1 MNRWLVIRLRQP
13 SLSFRIDLRAAV
25 ILAILGLLTAAVM
38 VINIGL
44 GEYPISPPEVVRAL
58 LGAGDE
64 TQRFIVQT
72 LRLPRTLIAFLVGGG
87 LAISGTILQ
96 GLARNPLAAPEII
109 GITAGA
115 NLAAVIVVVL
125 LASVSITILPFAAFG
140 GALAA
145 AAVIYVL
152 AWKQGSTGSRL
163 VLIGIGV
170 GAIAHALVTLTIA
183 KGEIIQVT
191 KALTWMTGSVYGKS
205 WEHFWPL
212 LVWLAI
218 FTPLAFLL
226 SGQLNVL
233 RLGDDVARGLGSRVE
248 WERGVL
254 LLTSVALTA
263 GPVAVAG
270 PIGYPFGF
278 VGLMAPHIAARLTG
292 STPSGTLAVAAMSG
306 GLILVLSDL
315 VGRVLFAPV
324 EIPCGAIA
332 AAVGAPYLIYLL
344 YRSRNV

>member
-13 SLSFRIDLRAAV
+13 NLSLRLDLRAVV
-25 ILAILGLLTAAVM
+25 IVAILGLLTAGVM

-44 GEYPISPPEVVRAL
+44 GEYPISPPDVVRAL
-58 LGAGDE
+58 LGIGDE
-64 TQRFIVQT
+64 TQRFVVQT
-72 LRLPRTLIAFLVGGG
+72 LRVPRTLVAFLVGGG

-96 GLARNPLAAPEII
+96 GLARNPLAAPEIV

-115 NLAAVIVVVL
+115 NLAAVIVVVFIT
-125 LASVSITILPFAAFG
+125 SISITILPFAAFA
-140 GALAA
+140 GALAV

-170 GAIAHALVTLTIA
+170 GAIAHAVVTLALTEGDIYL
-183 KGEIIQVT
+183 VT
-191 KALTWMTGSVYGKS
+191 KALTWMTGSVYGKT
-205 WEHFWPL
+205 WEEFWL
-212 LVWLAI
+212 LLLWLAI

-248 WERGVL
+248 WERGLL

-278 VGLMAPHIAARLTG
+278 VGLMAPHIAGRLTG
-292 STPSGTLAVAAMSG
+292 SAHSGTLAVAAMAG

-344 YRSRNV
+344 YRSRNI